1 MSLIVQKFGGSSV
14 ADAEGVKRVAAA
26 SWTLRRQVT
35 MWSSWCPLWVTP
47 PMSCSTLPQRVT
59 SNVVPS
65 RELDMLLTA
74 GERISTAVLSMAIN
88 DLGAKA
94 QSFTGSQAGM
104 ITDGVHGSARLV
116 EVRPDRIRESVEAG
130 NIAIVAGFQG
140 MNRQSG
146 DITTLG
152 RGGSDTTAVALA
164 AALNARCVRDLLGR
178 GRRIHRRPAHR
189 ADRAQAGYHHQR
201 GNAGDGGERCKDSA
215 PA

>member
-14 ADAEGVKRVAAA
+14 ADAEGVKRVARRVVDTQKAGNDVVVVVSAMGDTTDELLDLAA
-26 SWTLRRQVT
+26 E
-35 MWSSWCPLWVTP
+35 
-47 PMSCSTLPQRVT
+47 VT

-152 RGGSDTTAVALA
+152 RRCAGRRAER
-164 AALNARCVRDLLGR
+164 RCVRDLLGR
-178 GRRIHRRPAHR
+178 GRRVHRRPAHR

>member
-14 ADAEGVKRVAAA
+14 ADAEGVKRVARRVVDTQKAGNDVVVVVSAMGDTTDELLDLAA
-26 SWTLRRQVT
+26 E
-35 MWSSWCPLWVTP
+35 
-47 PMSCSTLPQRVT
+47 VT

-152 RGGSDTTAVALA
+152 RGGSDTTAVA
-164 AALNARCVRDLLGR
+164 RDLLGR
-178 GRRIHRRPAHR
+178 GRRVHRRPAHR

>member
-14 ADAEGVKRVAAA
+14 ADAEGVKRVARRVVDTQKAGNDVVVVVSAMGDTTDELLDLAA
-26 SWTLRRQVT
+26 E
-35 MWSSWCPLWVTP
+35 
-47 PMSCSTLPQRVT
+47 VT
-59 SNVVPS
+59 SNVTPS

-74 GERISTAVLSMAIN
+74 GERISTAILSMAIN

-116 EVRPDRIRESVEAG
+116 EVNPERIRESIEAG

-152 RGGSDTTAVALA
+152 RGGSDTTATRASCRPRTSWIPSPVK
-164 AALNARCVRDLLGR
+164 RCWRWRRTVRRFCTCAVLSMLVVL
-178 GRRIHRRPAHR
+178 I
-189 ADRAQAGYHHQR
+189 
-201 GNAGDGGERCKDSA
+201 
-215 PA
+215 

>member
-14 ADAEGVKRVAAA
+14 ADAEGVKRVARRVVDTQKAGNDVVVVVSAMGDTTDELLDLAA
-26 SWTLRRQVT
+26 E
-35 MWSSWCPLWVTP
+35 
-47 PMSCSTLPQRVT
+47 VT

-152 RGGSDTTAVALA
+152 RGGSPTTPRGPA
-164 AALNARCVRDLLGR
+164 APVRAGER
-178 GRRIHRRPAHR
+178 GREPRPRQYLALP
-189 ADRAQAGYHHQR
+189 QEHQR
-201 GNAGDGGERCKDSA
+201 PKTHLGQATRIGYSTLSSA
-215 PA
+215 IRR